1 MLNSEIISNN
11 LFQVSLCF
19 PRHNSTCQ
27 CATVVVEEC
36 NHVHEASKQV
46 GLEGLSPEPQCVYKK
61 ARMTSDLGDRSVQ
74 EEQQWANT

>member
-1 MLNSEIISNN
+1 MQNSEIISNN

-46 GLEGLSPEPQCVYKK
+46 GLKSSVLSQNVCTK
-61 ARMTSDLGDRSVQ
+61 RQG
-74 EEQQWANT
+74 